1 MTVSA
6 ANLDACS
13 PACAPPIPS
22 ATTYRPSRGSTRKK
36 SSLLLRT
43 HPGSDAPKA
52 WIIRSPIIQTALR
65 RLGIEHRFELPVGS
79 LLIVGLQPFQVLQAR
94 VFGPQRAQALL
105 FQAPV

>member
-52 WIIRSPIIQTALR
+52 WIISSPIIQTALR
-65 RLGIEHRFELPVGS
+65 CLGIEHRFELPVGS
-79 LLIVGLQPFQVLQAR
+79 LLVIRLQPFQVLQASI
-94 VFGPQRAQALL
+94 FGPQRAQTLL
-105 FQAPV
+105 LQTAI